1 MTVVDADA
9 LADPDV
15 AVTTVVPLPTAVT
28 WPAAETVAIAAF
40 DVLHVTVGLAIV
52 VPPASFTVT
61 ASVAVSANDA
71 NERLVG
77 ASVTDDAT

>member
-15 AVTTVVPLPTAVT
+15 AVTTVVPLALAVT
-28 WPAAETVAIAAF
+28 SPAADTVATDALKVVHA
-40 DVLHVTVGLAIV
+40 TVGLAIV
-52 VPPASFTVT
+52 DPPASFTVAT
-61 ASVAVSANDA
+61 SVAVSASDA

-77 ASVTDDAT
+77 ASVTELAT